1 MHEKKW
7 YEQTTNRGWGSW
19 AKCGELKVENE
30 FQKSWTL
37 SLSPLIVSSTQ
48 LLYENFSSEI
58 EKQLN
63 FHFSENLRDSIF
75 SSAAAWG
82 SEQWEMQ
89 WNQKFVVDFPTSL
102 VVVVVVY
109 HVDIIDDGLSSL
121 SLFLHDD
128 K

>member
-1 MHEKKW
+1 M
-7 YEQTTNRGWGSW
+7 NS
-19 AKCGELKVENE
+19 
-30 FQKSWTL
+30 L